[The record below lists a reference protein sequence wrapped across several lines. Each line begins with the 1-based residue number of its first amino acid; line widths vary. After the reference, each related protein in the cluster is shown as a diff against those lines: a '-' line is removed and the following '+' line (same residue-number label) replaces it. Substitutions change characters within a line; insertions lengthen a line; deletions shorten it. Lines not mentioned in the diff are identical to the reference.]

1 MRKCK
6 LIVDDVK
13 AIKGKKVRLSNTT
26 DVPITLGLAPP
37 TNRWFFCIS
46 AVFSKTF
53 FGDLAAPGVWRHPVD
68 SPLTASSPLSL

>member
-1 MRKCK
+1 MRKRK
-6 LIVDDVK
+6 IVDDVK
-13 AIKGKKVRLSNTT
+13 AIKGKKLRPSKST

-37 TNRWFFCIS
+37 TNRWFFCIN

-68 SPLTASSPLSL
+68 SSLTASSPVSL